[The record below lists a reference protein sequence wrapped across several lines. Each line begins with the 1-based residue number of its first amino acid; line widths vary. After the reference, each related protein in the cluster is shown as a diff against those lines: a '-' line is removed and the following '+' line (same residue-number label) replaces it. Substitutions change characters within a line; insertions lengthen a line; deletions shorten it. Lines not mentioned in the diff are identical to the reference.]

1 MSGFFY
7 FASCFK
13 YILTKNISEEDMVKF
28 FTSQVFF
35 FLAFSSSQNYSKIVW
50 GFVFTVYVV
59 NK

>member
-35 FLAFSSSQNYSKIVW
+35 WHFPLPKIIPKLYEALCSLFMW
-50 GFVFTVYVV
+50 
-59 NK
+59 

>member
-35 FLAFSSSQNYSKIVW
+35 FWHFPLPKIIPKLYEALCSLFMW
-50 GFVFTVYVV
+50 
-59 NK
+59 